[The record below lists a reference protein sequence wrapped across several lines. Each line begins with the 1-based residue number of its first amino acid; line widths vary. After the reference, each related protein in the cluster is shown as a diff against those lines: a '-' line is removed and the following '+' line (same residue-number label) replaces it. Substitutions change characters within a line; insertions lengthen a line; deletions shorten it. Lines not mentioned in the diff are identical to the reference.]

1 MGLCCADRR
10 VVGEGEPE
18 EPMNP
23 PVGWAQLSKIP
34 PGMSDPDRRPGFT
47 IRVFSFAILVTAV
60 LLTLFGNW
68 VVAQPDESLAGTSQ
82 GDAVLGIAAF
92 LFLISLVLQI
102 VGLVMS
108 RRALRA
114 PHTDGL
120 T

>member
-1 MGLCCADRR
+1 MGE
-10 VVGEGEPE
+10 VEPE

-34 PGMSDPDRRPGFT
+34 PGMSDRDRRPGFT
-47 IRVFSFAILVTAV
+47 IRVLSFAVLVIAV

-68 VVAQPDESLAGTSQ
+68 VVSQPDESPAGISQ

-92 LFLISLVLQI
+92 LFLISLALQI

-114 PHTDGL
+114 PHPDDPT
-120 T
+120 